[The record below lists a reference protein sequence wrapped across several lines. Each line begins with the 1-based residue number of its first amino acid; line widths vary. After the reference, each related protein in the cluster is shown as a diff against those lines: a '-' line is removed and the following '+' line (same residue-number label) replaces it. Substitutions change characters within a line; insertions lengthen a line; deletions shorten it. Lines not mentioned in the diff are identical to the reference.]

1 MKIRHDFQMDK
12 TILHLMFKTS
22 FGEAAL
28 IYRQKPFAL
37 LKTLLPQPN
46 RKDLEPFL
54 NGTAAEPLHAHEK
67 SLTVAEAIID
77 YCKGKPLRPPWE
89 WLDMGDLT
97 RLQQAVLVATAN
109 IPYGKLQSY
118 REIAEAIGRPRACR
132 FVGTALAR
140 NPFPILIP
148 CHRVIRSDGSFGR
161 FGGGEDLKRKL
172 IELEVNRIS
181 LQQNISVNS

>member
-1 MKIRHDFQMDK
+1 
-12 TILHLMFKTS
+12 MFKTS

-37 LKTLLPQPN
+37 LKTLLPRPN
-46 RKDLEPFL
+46 RKDLGPFL
-54 NGTAAEPLHAHEK
+54 KGTAAEPPHAHEK
-67 SLTVAEAIID
+67 ALTVAEMIID
-77 YCKGKPLRPPWE
+77 YCKGKPITPPWE

-148 CHRVIRSDGSFGR
+148 CHRVIRSDGSFGC
-161 FGGGEDLKRKL
+161 FGGGEDLKKNL
-172 IELEVNRIS
+172 IELERT
-181 LQQNISVNS
+181 

>member
-1 MKIRHDFQMDK
+1 
-12 TILHLMFKTS
+12 MFTTS

-28 IYRQKPFAL
+28 IFRPKPFAL
-37 LKTLLPQPN
+37 LQNLLPQPN
-46 RKDLEPFL
+46 QKDLIPFL
-54 NGTAAEPLHAHEK
+54 KGTAAQSPHIHEK
-67 SLTVAEAIID
+67 ALTVAEAISA
-77 YCKGKPLRPPWE
+77 YCKGKPLTPPWE
-89 WLDMGDLT
+89 LLDMGDLT

-118 REIAEAIGRPRACR
+118 REIAEAIGRPRASR

-172 IELEVNRIS
+172 IELERT
-181 LQQNISVNS
+181 